1 MGTATRTNCIPSLSM
16 DAALLATLHERP
28 GCGEVHSVFDKVI
41 NIMAPWGGLVS
52 LAARHLDDAPW
63 TIRADAGDWNR
74 LEVRAGDPVIMDSRQ
89 LSFGKE
95 GNPAVLVAGAREWF
109 AKKTALDGLAA
120 ADFQFRADALE
131 SVLEVRGVR
140 GGILEGAGERN
151 DFEEG
156 IAAGLRTGRESFMK
170 AVRSDDA
177 VRTAEAALQLLGLGP
192 GLTPAGDDF
201 LCGFAVLASQP
212 GSRLAAARRVL
223 ADVVLPNAQRTTE
236 LSWTTL
242 QETLRGRARES
253 MLELLSRLFRSKAED
268 PAGLARHLRVPLD
281 RVLGIGHTSGTD
293 ILSGLLAGLRL
304 EAELR
309 GPAPA

>member
-1 MGTATRTNCIPSLSM
+1 L
-16 DAALLATLHERP
+16 DAALLAMLQEHP
-28 GCGEVHSVFDKVI
+28 GCGEVHSGFDKVI
-41 NIMAPWGGLVS
+41 NITAPWGGLVS
-52 LAARHLDDAPW
+52 LAATQLDDAPW
-63 TIRADAGDWNR
+63 TIRAGASDWSG
-74 LEVRAGDPVIMDSRQ
+74 LGIRAGDPVLMDSRQ
-89 LSFGKE
+89 LSFGKK
-95 GNPAVLVAGAREWF
+95 GSPAVRLAGAREWF

-120 ADFQFRADALE
+120 SDFQFRADALD
-131 SVLEVRGVR
+131 SVLEARGVR
-140 GGILEGAGERN
+140 GGILESAGERN

-170 AVRSDDA
+170 AIRSDDA
-177 VRTAEAALQLLGLGP
+177 DRTAEAALQLLGLGP
-192 GLTPAGDDF
+192 GLTPAGDD
-201 LCGFAVLASQP
+201 LLAGFAVLASQP
-212 GSRLAAARRVL
+212 GSRLAVARGVL
-223 ADVVLPNAQRTTE
+223 ADVVPSNARRTTE

-253 MLELLSRLFRSKAED
+253 VLELLSRLLRSTAED

-281 RVLGIGHTSGTD
+281 RVLCIGHTSGTD